1 MNSIRKERE
10 RAIQELISKYEWS
23 RAFAIEYL
31 MEMRYHGPFG
41 MTHEQAVEEVSEK
54 FRLAQQEAFANAD
67 KGNNL

>member
-10 RAIQELISKYEWS
+10 RAIQKLISKYEWS

-31 MEMRYHGPFG
+31 MEMRYHGPLG
-41 MTHEQAVEEVSEK
+41 MTHEQAVEVVSEK

-67 KGNNL
+67 KGEHL

>member
-10 RAIQELISKYEWS
+10 RTIQKLILEYEWS

-31 MEMRYHGPFG
+31 MERRYHGCS
-41 MTHEQAVEEVSEK
+41 HEEAIEQANEK